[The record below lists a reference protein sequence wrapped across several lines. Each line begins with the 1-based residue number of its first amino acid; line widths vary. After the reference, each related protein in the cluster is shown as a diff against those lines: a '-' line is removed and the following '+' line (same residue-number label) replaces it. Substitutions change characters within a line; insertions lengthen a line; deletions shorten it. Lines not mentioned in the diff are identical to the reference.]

1 MLTPKIAGAVL
12 LGIPLLIV
20 AWALLWR
27 RNRPVFWFALA
38 LIAVA
43 LGYLM
48 ATGATDDIAAR
59 LIPQISSPPPVRA
72 K

>member
-1 MLTPKIAGAVL
+1 MTPKIAGAIL
-12 LGIPLLIV
+12 LGVPLLV
-20 AWALLWR
+20 LAWALLWR
-27 RNRPVFWFALA
+27 RNRPVFGFAVV

-48 ATGATDDIAAR
+48 ATGATDDIARR
-59 LIPQISSPPPVRA
+59 LIPQITEPAPIRA

>member
-27 RNRPVFWFALA
+27 RNRPVFWFAVA

-48 ATGATDDIAAR
+48 ATGATDDIANR
-59 LIPQISSPPPVRA
+59 LIPQISNPQPVRA